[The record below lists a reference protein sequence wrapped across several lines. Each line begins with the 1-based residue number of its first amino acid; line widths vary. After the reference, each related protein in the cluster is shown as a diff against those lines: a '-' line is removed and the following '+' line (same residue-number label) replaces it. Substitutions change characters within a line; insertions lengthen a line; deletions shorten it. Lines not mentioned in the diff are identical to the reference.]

1 MWWLAMICGHGHR
14 GVTGGAASPRLAAG
28 AEAGGRGL
36 GWGRGPRSVPGSH
49 LARGGDHEVQA
60 INGDVDG
67 DAHACE
73 AEVALAQDGEEGFVG
88 SLTGERRVGAMQP
101 PRTRLPGV
109 EEAEGVPERPQ
120 ALRCDQSQQPW
131 PWGSKEGWAWGETHL
146 LLPDALH
153 ARHCLVQSVDGF
165 PASPEPH
172 SIIAADPSPFPAASP
187 PHSSGGQ
194 KSQAPAAS
202 PSLPWCHGAGGSSSQ
217 LGPPPFS
224 SFLPSICGR
233 ALCRIA
239 APGPA

>member
-1 MWWLAMICGHGHR
+1 MGLL
-14 GVTGGAASPRLAAG
+14 GGLPAPAWQWELRLE
-28 AEAGGRGL
+28 AEGWDGAGGR
-36 GWGRGPRSVPGSH
+36 VPSH

-60 INGDVDG
+60 INGDVDS

-120 ALRCDQSQQPW
+120 ALHCHQSQQPSTLPWPW
-131 PWGSKEGWAWGETHL
+131 PWGSREGWAREETHL

-165 PASPEPH
+165 PASPKPR
-172 SIIAADPSPFPAASP
+172 SVTAADPSPFPAASP
-187 PHSSGGQ
+187 PHSSGGHQ
-194 KSQAPAAS
+194 SQAPAAS
-202 PSLPWCHGAGGSSSQ
+202 PSLPWCHGDGGSSSQ

-233 ALCRIA
+233 ALCCIA